1 MKLGKALAAGFA
13 EERPEDHEEQSD
25 VEVLESLE
33 EPAASAPEEVPVT
46 R

>member
-1 MKLGKALAAGFA
+1 MKLGKALATGFA

-33 EPAASAPEEVPVT
+33 ESAAPASEEVPVT

>member
-1 MKLGKALAAGFA
+1 MKLGKALATGFA
-13 EERPEDHEEQSD
+13 EERPEGHEEQSD

-33 EPAASAPEEVPVT
+33 ESDAPHPEEVPVT

>member
-1 MKLGKALAAGFA
+1 MKLGKALATGFA

-33 EPAASAPEEVPVT
+33 AAASAPEEVPVT